1 MRFVKRKW
9 KTSKIL
15 LLLGERKDLERLT
28 AKCLQ
33 FAEKKKKKRKRT
45 KKKKKRRESD
55 LKSQGFQQKLEH
67 NIPRP
72 RQAELGLSHH
82 PKADYL
88 SQKPEMN

>member
-1 MRFVKRKW
+1 MPPICW
-9 KTSKIL
+9 
-15 LLLGERKDLERLT
+15 
-28 AKCLQ
+28 
-33 FAEKKKKKRKRT
+33 KKKKKKGKEQ

-88 SQKPEMN
+88 SQKPEMNWEKQGGMGRVDPLVMHLL